1 MTRAII
7 LNFTRRSQR
16 AGVFVASSLLIGVI
30 VFWLQSAGHVGIGGK
45 YNSQTLLIPLL
56 CGYLLWNQKERIFAA
71 QSFAPWKAARVAGA
85 AIIAGVAAAYL
96 HTEGYAYLFS
106 ALSLLAAILLVI
118 ASFIAS
124 FGWIALRRAAFPF
137 FMLLLAIPL
146 PDLLVQRVIS
156 ILQVQSASLSAM
168 LFSAVGIPVFKQGVM
183 LSVPG
188 VTIEVARECSGINSS
203 IALVLTMLLVAHES
217 LNSNWRRVVLVA
229 TSIPLSI
236 LKNAIRITTLTVLAL
251 RVDPSFLTGRLHH
264 QGGFVFYLIAMALMY
279 PVWKLLK
286 RGDKAGQAKP
296 DLPVWEASVHRL
308 APKLHTGA

>member
-1 MTRAII
+1 MLNLTRS
-7 LNFTRRSQR
+7 SQR
-16 AGVFVASSLLIGVI
+16 AVVFVASSLLIGVV
-30 VFWLQSAGHVGIGGK
+30 VFTLQIIGHVGIGGK
-45 YNSQTLLIPLL
+45 YNSQTLLIPLC
-56 CGYLLWNQKERIFAA
+56 CGYLLWNNKERIFAV
-71 QSFAPWKAARVAGA
+71 QSFAPWKAAQIAGT
-85 AIIAGVAAAYL
+85 AIIAGVAAACL

-106 ALSLLAAILLVI
+106 AVSLLAAILLVI
-118 ASFIAS
+118 ACFIAA

-168 LFSAVGIPVFKQGVM
+168 LFSAIGIPVFKQGVM

-217 LNSNWRRVVLVA
+217 LNSNWRRLVLVVA
-229 TSIPLSI
+229 SIPLSI

-286 RGDKAGQAKP
+286 RGDKVGQPKS
-296 DLPVWEASVHRL
+296 DLPVWETSAHRIPAKVHTQ
-308 APKLHTGA
+308 A